1 MKKLFL
7 FLVLVITTVVI
18 NAQRIRFS
26 PDELPGTISSN
37 IGKEYPG
44 YTVKQAVWD
53 WSTSLIPGHVFL
65 YDIVITNGTNDI
77 CLIYDKDGKFLKKGV
92 VQIETLETTDG
103 NMPKTPRP
111 DRQKR

>member
-1 MKKLFL
+1 MKKLL
-7 FLVLVITTVVI
+7 LILVLIITTVVI

-26 PDELPGTISSN
+26 PDELPGAIKDN
-37 IGKEYPG
+37 ITREYPG
-44 YTVKQAVWD
+44 YTLKQTVWD
-53 WSTSLIPGHVFL
+53 WSTTLIPGHVFL

-111 DRQKR
+111 ERQKR